1 MAPILSKP
9 AAKSHENAWFA
20 ILCGK
25 VVEQAKEVARDLV
38 EVTNYLKKCMTFDT
52 QLHLVAAGF
61 SQYFGCWTL
70 MSLHNLICQFTAGR
84 AERQS
89 SEEEP
94 EIQRIRLVDFMPP
107 AFIAWIM
114 AILYSSFVFVYLP
127 CAGLSLASPVSMAFH
142 AMMAMVLTTYY
153 KAAVTDPGTIP
164 ASITWRTFGRPPACL
179 KDRKK
184 SGEARWCRK
193 SEAYKP
199 DRSHYCSATERCV
212 LRMDHYCP
220 WLNNTVGYANHKFFL
235 QFLVYSSSACLL
247 GTIKT
252 VGLLASMSLPPTTV
266 LMLVEA
272 GAIGAL
278 LSGILIPFTTFH
290 CWLLCNN
297 MTTIEFCEYRFSPDR
312 ERTLSR
318 HRYDMGL
325 YNNLASV
332 LGGNPLLWLL
342 PVGAPL
348 GNGLSFPMRLEDD
361 SKELDYEGDE
371 GSTTAS
377 DGHTAPTSAGD
388 MYASDWTVD
397 DEPRTAVQQ
406 SDTAEGDLAGAVV
419 CGCTLVRGIL
429 LDAATR
435 ISRICSTDHAKR
447 TCAAAGHCNRCQE
460 SEESSMEDGYSSDG
474 SEQSIL
480 SARILPAGSFG
491 SFL

>member
-9 AAKSHENAWFA
+9 ATKSHENAWFA

-25 VVEQAKEVARDLV
+25 IVEQAKEVARDLV

-52 QLHLVAAGF
+52 QLQMVSASF
-61 SQYFGCWTL
+61 SQFFGCWTL
-70 MSLHNLICQFTAGR
+70 MSLHNLICQFTDGR
-84 AERQS
+84 AKRQS
-89 SEEEP
+89 SKEEP
-94 EIQRIRLVDFMPP
+94 EIKRMRLVDFMPP
-107 AFIAWIM
+107 AFIAWIIG
-114 AILYSSFVFVYLP
+114 ILYSSFVFVYLP
-127 CAGLSLASPVSMAFH
+127 CAGLSLVSPVSLAFH
-142 AMMAMVLTTYY
+142 AMIAMVLTTYY

-164 ASITWRTFGRPPACL
+164 ASITWRTFGRPPASL

-247 GTIKT
+247 GSIKT
-252 VGLLASMSLPPTTV
+252 VQLLASVSLPPTMV

-272 GAIGAL
+272 GAIGTL

-312 ERTLSR
+312 EHRSSR
-318 HRYDMGL
+318 HRYDVGL

-348 GNGLSFPMRLEDD
+348 GDGLSFPMRLEDA
-361 SKELDYEGDE
+361 SKELDYECDE

-377 DGHTAPTSAGD
+377 DGHTAPTSATD
-388 MYASDWTVD
+388 MYASDWMAD
-397 DEPRTAVQQ
+397 ADPRTVEPQT
-406 SDTAEGDLAGAVV
+406 DTAEGDLAGAVL
-419 CGCTLVRGIL
+419 CGCTMVKGLL

-435 ISRICSTDHAKR
+435 ISRICSADHAKR
-447 TCAAAGHCNRCQE
+447 TCAAAGHGSRCQE
-460 SEESSMEDGYSSDG
+460 SEESSMEDIDGYSSDG

-480 SARILPAGSFG
+480 SARILPAGSF
-491 SFL
+491 L